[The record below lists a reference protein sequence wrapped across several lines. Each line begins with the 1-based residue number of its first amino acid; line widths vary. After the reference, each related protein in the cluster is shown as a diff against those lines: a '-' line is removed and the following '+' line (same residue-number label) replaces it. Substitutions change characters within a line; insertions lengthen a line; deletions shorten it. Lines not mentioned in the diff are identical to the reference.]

1 MSVKMDSES
10 IELLEK
16 MASEK
21 GISKSEII
29 RRAIGMY
36 NADEKIEHKET
47 ALESENKSLQL
58 AVSAMNAVIGEVK
71 KSKEVL
77 EDKVSI
83 LENTRKQ
90 QSVLYE
96 RMIDDLK
103 KKAEELK
110 GIINDKD
117 ITIAGIRSYLDRV
130 QKNFWYRLFI
140 AS

>member
-10 IELLEK
+10 IDLLEK

-21 GISKSEII
+21 GVSKSEII

-36 NADEKIEHKET
+36 SAGEKIEHKENS
-47 ALESENKSLQL
+47 LESENKSLQL

-140 AS
+140 AG

>member
-21 GISKSEII
+21 GVSKSEII
-29 RRAIGMY
+29 RRAIGIY
-36 NADEKIEHKET
+36 NSGEKIESKENS
-47 ALESENKSLQL
+47 LESENKSLQL

-83 LENTRKQ
+83 LENTRRQ
-90 QSVLYE
+90 QSALYE

-110 GIINDKD
+110 STINEKD
-117 ITIAGIRSYLDRV
+117 ITIAGIRSYLDRI
-130 QKNFWYRLFI
+130 QKNLWYRLFI